1 MLHTWREKM
10 SDPLAQQLGNYRLI
24 GLLGHGGFA
33 DVYLGE
39 HVYLKTQAAIKV
51 LHTQITSDNLESFI
65 TEAQTIGRLRHPNI
79 IRVLDFGV
87 QHNTPFLVMD
97 YASRGTL
104 RQRHPRGSR
113 LPLATILPY
122 VKQIAE
128 ALHYA
133 HNEKLIHRDIKPEN
147 MLLGPNN
154 EILLSDFGI
163 ATLAQSSRYQL
174 TQDVVGTV
182 SYMAPEQIQGKPRPT
197 SDEYA
202 LGIVIY
208 EWLTG
213 SCPFQ
218 GSFTEIATQHVFAT
232 PPPLQEKLLTIPPDV
247 ERVLMMSLAKDP
259 QQRFASLQA
268 FANALEQACG
278 KAPASVLHTSTP
290 TFIPQFSPASE
301 PTPVLSQSE
310 LLTFVKLPA
319 ADPTRTSA
327 PIPGVLAAIDPPT
340 RLPREDTPLPA
351 EKPRRISRRMLL
363 GGIGS
368 LAVVGGGLIAWF
380 GIAEGPLLFSRAS
393 GPNPTA
399 TPSSPTPTATANAT
413 ATSAPT
419 ATSQPTATPRPTP
432 KPTPQPQPTTVPVS
446 PALITYAGPSQMY
459 TVAWSPNGTWIAS
472 AGLGSTVQ
480 IWDASSKLPLFS
492 YDGGSAKVYSVA
504 WSSDSRYIASG
515 HSNGTVQVW
524 DIAAQSKI
532 FYQRGHHA
540 NVNAVAWSSD
550 GSSIVS
556 GSGDKTANVKVW
568 NVATGNLLLTYSGH
582 LYYVNAVAWSHDGTR
597 IVSGGGDA
605 TAQVWDATTGSM
617 LYTYRRHSSDIL
629 ALSWSPNDA
638 RIVSA
643 SKDTTAQVWD
653 ASTGSR
659 FVYYDRHS
667 NYINAAAWAPDGTR
681 IASGGVDT
689 TVKVWGAA
697 SGSTF
702 QTYRGHSDQVQG
714 LAWSPD
720 STKIASASNDGTVLI
735 WQAS

>member
-1 MLHTWREKM
+1 M
-10 SDPLAQQLGNYRLI
+10 SDPFTQQLGNYRII
-24 GLLGHGGFA
+24 GLLGKGGFA
-33 DVYLGE
+33 DVFLGE

-65 TEAQTIGRLRHPNI
+65 TEAQTIGRLRHPHI

-113 LPLATILPY
+113 LPLATVLPY

-133 HNEKLIHRDIKPEN
+133 HQEKLIHRDIKPEN

-182 SYMAPEQIQGKPRPT
+182 SYMAPEQIQGKPRPV

-232 PPPLQEKLLTIPPDV
+232 LPPLGEKLPTIPPDV
-247 ERVLMMSLAKDP
+247 EQVLMMSLAKDP
-259 QQRFASLQA
+259 QQRFTSLQA

-278 KAPASVLHTSTP
+278 KAPTSALLTSAP
-290 TFIPQFSPASE
+290 TFIPHLSPASE

-310 LLTFVKLPA
+310 LLTFVKLPV

-327 PIPGVLAAIDPPT
+327 PIPVVLAALETPT
-340 RLPREDTPLPA
+340 QLPREDTPSPIK
-351 EKPRRISRRMLL
+351 KPRRISRRMLL

-380 GIAEGPLLFSRAS
+380 SIAEGPLFFSHAN
-393 GPNPTA
+393 GPNLTPT
-399 TPSSPTPTATANAT
+399 PGRPTPTATTAAT
-413 ATSAPT
+413 ATPQPT
-419 ATSQPTATPRPTP
+419 ATPKPTATPRPTP
-432 KPTPQPQPTTVPVS
+432 APTQQPQPTTVPLS
-446 PALITYAGPSQMY
+446 PALLTYAGPSEMY

-480 IWDASSKLPLFS
+480 VWSSSSKQPLFS

-504 WSSDSRYIASG
+504 WSSNNRYIASG

-524 DIAAQSKI
+524 DIATQSRI
-532 FYQRGHHA
+532 FYQHGHHA
-540 NVNAVAWSSD
+540 NVNAVAWSPD

-556 GSGDKTANVKVW
+556 GSGDRTANVKVW
-568 NVATGNLLLTYSGH
+568 NVASGNLLLTYSGH
-582 LYYVNAVAWSHDGTR
+582 LHYVNALAWSHDGTR

-605 TAQVWDATTGSM
+605 TAQVWDATTGS
-617 LYTYRRHSSDIL
+617 LQITYSRHSSDVL
-629 ALSWSPNDA
+629 ALSWAPDDA

-653 ASTGSR
+653 VSTGSR

-667 NYINAAAWAPDGTR
+667 NYVNAAAWAPDGTR

-702 QTYRGHSDQVQG
+702 QTYRGHSDQVQSV
-714 LAWSPD
+714 AWSPD
-720 STKIASASNDGTVLI
+720 SAKIASASNDGTVLI